1 MTLLP
6 ETAKPCDTCY
16 GYGLWGMGESAPMG
30 PIDASDGYP
39 TYPCPECGANANPI
53 SAPILASALAD
64 SGKGK
69 GIPAPFQAS
78 TLRLVAD
85 HFNALPQKKVIINP
99 SRETREDWAILLN
112 QIADELEGG

>member
-1 MTLLP
+1 MP

-69 GIPAPFQAS
+69 KEIPAPFQAS
-78 TLRLVAD
+78 TLRLIAD
-85 HFNALPQKKVIINP
+85 HFYPGQKKVIMYP
-99 SRETREDWAILLN
+99 SRQMREDWSLLLN